1 MRNVPWYSPFFDTV
15 VSRGRRA
22 RLGGTVVAAT
32 ALVLCVSGCAVSSP
46 TPAPQ
51 HGRVSAYLCVSKTEV
66 VLGDKATLTLIVVND
81 SASDLHLRPTCALGN
96 LHIGRIFDRLPAPG
110 EWVTVGRLAILC
122 TLRAP
127 DIITVRAGQTVVFR
141 EDLSDTDLPRPGL
154 YECTTWFHDVDGRVN
169 EPELSV
175 LIRVVERR

>member
-1 MRNVPWYSPFFDTV
+1 MANGPRYSSFSDTV
-15 VSRGRRA
+15 VSRRCRA

-51 HGRVSAYLCVSKTEV
+51 RGRVSAYLCVSKTEV

-81 SASDLHLRPTCALGN
+81 SASDLHLRPTYALEN
-96 LHIGRIFDRLPAPG
+96 LYIGRIFDRLPATG
-110 EWVTVGRLAILC
+110 EAFTVGRVAILC

-127 DIITVRAGQTVVFR
+127 DIITVRAGQTEVFR
-141 EDLSDTDLPRPGL
+141 KDLSGTDLPGPGL
-154 YECTTWFHDVDGRVN
+154 YECSTRFEDVDGRVN
-169 EPELSV
+169 EQELSV
-175 LIRVVERR
+175 LFRVVERR

>member
-1 MRNVPWYSPFFDTV
+1 MGNVRYSSVCDTV
-15 VSRGRRA
+15 VSRRCRA

-51 HGRVSAYLCVSKTEV
+51 HGRVSAYLCLSETEI
-66 VLGDKATLTLIVVND
+66 VLGDKATLTLVVVND

-96 LHIGRIFDRLPAPG
+96 LHVRRIFDRLPAPG
-110 EWVTVGRLAILC
+110 EAFSTGWLSILC
-122 TLRAP
+122 SLRAP
-127 DIITVRAGQTVVFR
+127 DITVRAGQTVVYR
-141 EDLSDTDLPRPGL
+141 EDLNGTDFSGPGL
-154 YECTTWFHDVDGRVN
+154 YECTTWFHDVDGRVD
-169 EPELSV
+169 EQELSV